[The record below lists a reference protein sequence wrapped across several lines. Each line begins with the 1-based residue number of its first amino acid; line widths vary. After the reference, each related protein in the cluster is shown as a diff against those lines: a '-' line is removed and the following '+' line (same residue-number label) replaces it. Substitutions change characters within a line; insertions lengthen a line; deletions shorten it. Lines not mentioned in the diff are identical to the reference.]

1 MAAEELSKKI
11 LGKTGKSSEWLSS
24 EINARQTRFSGLLT
38 EEGALELVA
47 REHGVPSESVAQAF
61 RPVSLSQLSQGDT
74 ASALVR
80 ALQIFAPKTFKKN
93 ERSGKVCNVFI
104 ADETARGTLVLWN
117 DDVDLVEKGKIK
129 RNDLLRIAN
138 ATVKSIQ
145 PLELHSSLLTE
156 IVVSNENSLIP
167 ENKVP
172 LKHIAELKDGDND
185 FDFFAKIANAGELR
199 EFSRQ
204 DKKSFVLNLD
214 VADETASV
222 RLVLWDRNAELG
234 ARLKD
239 GDVLKVEGAYFKNGE
254 IHCGWQ
260 GRVFHVEGHAL
271 QSLSRQTQETPL
283 EKLEENREATV
294 SATLSKVFD
303 AKSFFKC
310 KSCGS
315 RVEGEKCASCDSSEK
330 REVVFA
336 STELTQGDY
345 SVRCVF
351 FGNDAKKLLGVR
363 GDTDVATAFELK
375 RDYLTGKK
383 IVLTVL
389 PKSNAYSGKLECT
402 CKKIVSFSA

>member
-11 LGKTGKSSEWLSS
+11 LDKTGKTGDWLTGEVS
-24 EINARQTRFSGLLT
+24 ARQTRFSGLLT

-47 REHGVPSESVAQAF
+47 REHGVPSENAEQVF

-74 ASALVR
+74 ANVLVR
-80 ALQIFAPKTFKKN
+80 ALQVFAPKVFKKN
-93 ERSGKVCNVFI
+93 ERSGRVCNVFI
-104 ADETARGTLVLWN
+104 ADESARGTLVLWN

-129 RNDLLRIAN
+129 RNDLLRISN

-156 IVVSNENSLIP
+156 VTVSNESSLIP
-167 ENKVP
+167 ENNVAVKKIAG
-172 LKHIAELKDGDND
+172 LKEGDNE
-185 FDFFAKIANAGELR
+185 FDLTAKINNAGELR

-204 DKKSFVLNLD
+204 EKKSFVLNLE
-214 VADETASV
+214 VADETGSAK
-222 RLVLWDRNAELG
+222 LVLWDRNAELG

-254 IHCGWQ
+254 AHVGWQ
-260 GRVFHVEGHAL
+260 GRIFQTENA
-271 QSLSRQTQETPL
+271 SLSSLTQKTSETAFNA
-283 EKLEENREATV
+283 LEEGKEATV
-294 SATLSKVFD
+294 SAALAKVFD

-310 KSCGS
+310 KSCGA
-315 RVEGEKCASCDSSEK
+315 RVEGEACQCGGEK

-351 FGNDAKKLLGVR
+351 FGSDAKKLLGVR

-389 PKSNAYSGKLECT
+389 PKSNTYSGKLECT
-402 CKKIVSFSA
+402 CKKIISFVS

>member
-1 MAAEELSKKI
+1 MAAEALSKKI
-11 LGKTGKSSEWLSS
+11 LDKTGKNGDWLNGEVS
-24 EINARQTRFSGLLT
+24 ARQTRFSGLLT

-47 REHGVPSESVAQAF
+47 REHGVPSETPEQVF

-74 ASALVR
+74 ASVLVR
-80 ALQIFAPKTFKKN
+80 ALQIFAPKVFKKN
-93 ERSGKVCNVFI
+93 DRSGKVCNVFI

-129 RNDLLRIAN
+129 RNDLLRISN
-138 ATVKSIQ
+138 ATVKSLQ

-156 IVVSNENSLIP
+156 VTVSSEGSLIP
-167 ENKVP
+167 ENRVQVKKIGD
-172 LKHIAELKDGDND
+172 LKEGDNE
-185 FDFFAKIANAGELR
+185 FDFFAKITSGGELR

-204 DKKSFVLNLD
+204 ERKSFVLNLE
-214 VADETASV
+214 VADETGNV
-222 RLVLWDRNAELG
+222 KLVLWDRNAELG

-239 GDVLKVEGAYFKNGE
+239 GDVLKVEGVYFKNGE

-260 GRVFHVEGHAL
+260 GRIFQAENA
-271 QSLSRQTQETPL
+271 SLSSLTQKTSETSFNA
-283 EKLEENREATV
+283 LEEGKEATV

-315 RVEGEKCASCDSSEK
+315 RIEGDACSCGSTEK

-363 GDTDVATAFELK
+363 GDTDVSTAFELK

-402 CKKIVSFSA
+402 CKKIISFVS

>member
-1 MAAEELSKKI
+1 MAAEGLSKKI
-11 LGKTGKSSEWLSS
+11 LDKTGKTGEWLNGEVS
-24 EINARQTRFSGLLT
+24 ARQTRFSGLLT

-47 REHGVPSESVAQAF
+47 REHGVPSESAEQVF
-61 RPVSLSQLSQGDT
+61 RPVSLSQLAQGDT
-74 ASALVR
+74 ASVLVR
-80 ALQIFAPKTFKKN
+80 ALQIFAPKVFKKN

-104 ADETARGTLVLWN
+104 ADESARGTLVLWN

-129 RNDLLRIAN
+129 RNDLLRISN

-145 PLELHSSLLTE
+145 PFELHSSLLTE
-156 IVVSNENSLIP
+156 VVVSSESSLIP

-172 LKHIAELKDGDND
+172 LKRVADLKEGDNE
-185 FDFFAKIANAGELR
+185 FDFFAKITSSGELR

-204 DKKSFVLNLD
+204 EKKSFVLNLE
-214 VADETASV
+214 VADETGSAK
-222 RLVLWDRNAELG
+222 LVLWDRNAELG

-239 GDVLKVEGAYFKNGE
+239 GDVLKVEGAYFKTGE

-260 GRVFHVEGHAL
+260 GRVFQAENA
-271 QSLSRQTQETPL
+271 SLSSLTQKTSETGFNA
-283 EKLEENREATV
+283 LEEGKEATV

-315 RVEGEKCASCDSSEK
+315 RLDGEACPCGGEK

-345 SVRCVF
+345 ALRCVF

-402 CKKIVSFSA
+402 CKKIISFVS

>member
-11 LGKTGKSSEWLSS
+11 LDKTGKTGEWLNGEVS
-24 EINARQTRFSGLLT
+24 ARQTRFSGLLT

-47 REHGVPSESVAQAF
+47 REHGVPSESAEQVF
-61 RPVSLSQLSQGDT
+61 RPVSLSQLAQGDT

-80 ALQIFAPKTFKKN
+80 ALQIFAPKVFKKN

-104 ADETARGTLVLWN
+104 ADESARGTFVLWN
-117 DDVDLVEKGKIK
+117 DDVDLIEKGKIK
-129 RNDLLRIAN
+129 RNDLLRISN

-156 IVVSNENSLIP
+156 VVVSSESSLIP

-172 LKHIAELKDGDND
+172 LKRVADLKEGDNE
-185 FDFFAKIANAGELR
+185 FDFFAKITSAGELR

-204 DKKSFVLNLD
+204 EKKSFVLNVE
-214 VADETASV
+214 VADETGSAK
-222 RLVLWDRNAELG
+222 LVLWDRNAELG

-239 GDVLKVEGAYFKNGE
+239 SDVLKVEGAYFKNGE

-260 GRVFHVEGHAL
+260 GRVFQAENHSL
-271 QSLSRQTQETPL
+271 QTLSQKTSETAFNV
-283 EKLEENREATV
+283 LEEGKEATV

-315 RVEGEKCASCDSSEK
+315 RIDGEACSCGGEK

-336 STELTQGDY
+336 STELIQGEY
-345 SVRCVF
+345 ALRCVF

-383 IVLTVL
+383 IILTVL

-402 CKKIVSFSA
+402 CKKIISFVS